1 MKINRNLLIKL
12 LLFFISLVIVSP
24 PINNWPKLIAL
35 SLITVVIFSSKID
48 LEILKKKII
57 LLPLI
62 LLICIKFYS
71 QSYSFIVNHI
81 VLPTKPSE
89 NFNFIK
95 DNFDKDFYVILENE
109 LKKLSNKEVL
119 LKNIKQP
126 GESSRSTQF
135 KKFAFQVESIWASLD
150 EGKYIQIKKD
160 LNFWN
165 LGPSALNDVDLNFGD
180 NKKPEYQTN
189 LIFPVLFKIN
199 FKKINNKSELCF
211 DGNLILE
218 QNGKYIKNFS
228 NQKSCLYINY
238 ENNYYFLDH
247 KRDLKLQIKKNFIF
261 DNFNFIFLISLIF
274 IFLITLKIH
283 KKKNYFYLFI
293 TLSFYLIL
301 FLYFKFGLNPISGY
315 SETIYFDRGMD
326 GMAHY
331 GFSRVILNNLFSGE
345 IYNALKGTE
354 KIFYYMPLMRY
365 INSILMIFFGDNILG
380 TIFLISFFPVLVFK
394 TLDIFFTTKNSK
406 IFTIIFLFIPL
417 FEALG
422 FTIINYISYTV
433 DGYGEGLAYLLILY
447 IVYLFLISDEGY
459 LKYFL
464 IGFCSF
470 IIIGIRPNYII
481 FCFSLIFNYIVY
493 LYIQKKEIP
502 KYRFKIFFL
511 FFGFAFILLIPI
523 HNYIYGNEYILLV
536 KTENVQNSYHVKL
549 SDYSLLFKNFFQ
561 FNIDFNL
568 LQKIL
573 NHLAHYIKI
582 YELWFMII
590 LLNLVFVLFTNH
602 QIKLKILA
610 SNLLLMHGTFLFFL
624 GDPRYSMGCWLISFI
639 IFMFTYKSIYYSYFF
654 YLKAK
659 FFQQNN
665 RLK

>member
-1 MKINRNLLIKL
+1 M
-12 LLFFISLVIVSP
+12 
-24 PINNWPKLIAL
+24 
-35 SLITVVIFSSKID
+35 
-48 LEILKKKII
+48 
-57 LLPLI
+57 
-62 LLICIKFYS
+62 
-71 QSYSFIVNHI
+71 
-81 VLPTKPSE
+81 
-89 NFNFIK
+89 
-95 DNFDKDFYVILENE
+95 
-109 LKKLSNKEVL
+109 
-119 LKNIKQP
+119 
-126 GESSRSTQF
+126 
-135 KKFAFQVESIWASLD
+135 
-150 EGKYIQIKKD
+150 
-160 LNFWN
+160 NFWS

-189 LIFPVLFKIN
+189 LKFPVLFKIN
-199 FKKINNKSELCF
+199 FKKINNNSELCF
-211 DGNLILE
+211 NGNLILE
-218 QNGKYIKNFS
+218 ENGKYIKRFS
-228 NQKSCLYINY
+228 NQKSCLNINY
-238 ENNYYFLDH
+238 ENNYYFFDH
-247 KRDLKLQIKKNFIF
+247 KRDLELQIKKNFIY
-261 DNFNFIFLISLIF
+261 DNFNLISLISLIF
-274 IFLITLKIH
+274 IFLIILKVY

-301 FLYFKFGLNPISGY
+301 FLYFKFGLNSISGY

-354 KIFYYMPLMRY
+354 EIFYYMPLMRY
-365 INSILMIFFGDNILG
+365 INSFLMIFFGDNILG
-380 TIFLISFFPVLVFK
+380 TIFLISFFPVIIFK
-394 TLDIFFTTKNSK
+394 ILHIFLTSKNSK
-406 IFTIIFLFIPL
+406 IFTFIFLFFPL

-447 IVYLFLISDEGY
+447 IVYLFLISDKGY

-481 FCFSLIFNYIVY
+481 FCFSLIFSYIVY

-511 FFGFAFILLIPI
+511 FVGFAFILLIPI
-523 HNYIYGNEYILLV
+523 HNYVYGNEYVLLV

-549 SDYSLLFKNFFQ
+549 SDYLLLFKNFFQ
-561 FNIDFNL
+561 FHIDLDL
-568 LQKIL
+568 LYKIL
-573 NHLAHYIKI
+573 NHIEHYIKI

-590 LLNLVFVLFTNH
+590 LLNLVVVLFTNH

-610 SNLLLMHGTFLFFL
+610 FNLLLMHGTFLFFL

-639 IFMFTYKSIYYSYFF
+639 IFIFTFKSIYYSYFF

-665 RLK
+665 KLK

>member
-1 MKINRNLLIKL
+1 MGWRFKNNEINYLKKVLSSDFSSGADKSFAEKFEIKFAKYHNQKYAIASNSGTSTL
-12 LLFFISLVIVSP
+12 HQG
-24 PINNWPKLIAL
+24 LIAL
-35 SLITVVIFSSKID
+35 GVGHGDEVIIPALTVAMCGFAVYQCGAVPVYCDVNPKTYLLD
-48 LEILKKKII
+48 PNDLKKKITNKTKAIMAVHIYGLMCDMTEI
-57 LLPLI
+57 LKI
-62 LLICIKFYS
+62 AKRTKIKIIEDCAQCF
-71 QSYSFIVNHI
+71 
-81 VLPTKPSE
+81 LG
-89 NFNFIK
+89 K
-95 DNFDKDFYVILENE
+95 DDKKRIAGTVGDVGSWSL
-109 LKKLSNKEVL
+109 
-119 LKNIKQP
+119 
-126 GESSRSTQF
+126 ESSKHISC
-135 KKFAFQVESIWASLD
+135 S
-150 EGKYIQIKKD
+150 EGGI
-160 LNFWN
+160 
-165 LGPSALNDVDLNFGD
+165 V
-180 NKKPEYQTN
+180 
-189 LIFPVLFKIN
+189 
-199 FKKINNKSELCF
+199 
-211 DGNLILE
+211 
-218 QNGKYIKNFS
+218 
-228 NQKSCLYINY
+228 
-238 ENNYYFLDH
+238 
-247 KRDLKLQIKKNFIF
+247 
-261 DNFNFIFLISLIF
+261 
-274 IFLITLKIH
+274 
-283 KKKNYFYLFI
+283 
-293 TLSFYLIL
+293 
-301 FLYFKFGLNPISGY
+301 
-315 SETIYFDRGMD
+315 
-326 GMAHY
+326 
-331 GFSRVILNNLFSGE
+331 
-345 IYNALKGTE
+345 
-354 KIFYYMPLMRY
+354 
-365 INSILMIFFGDNILG
+365 
-380 TIFLISFFPVLVFK
+380 
-394 TLDIFFTTKNSK
+394 TTKNSK